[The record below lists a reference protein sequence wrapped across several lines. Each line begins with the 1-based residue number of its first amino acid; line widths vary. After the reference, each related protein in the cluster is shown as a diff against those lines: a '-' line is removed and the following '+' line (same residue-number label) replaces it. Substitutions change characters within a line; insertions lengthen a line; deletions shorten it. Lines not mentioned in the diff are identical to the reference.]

1 MVNTDWVS
9 LLANQKRT
17 RLPMQEMLVQS
28 LARED
33 PLEKRLAALPSV
45 LAWKSHGQSS
55 LAGYSPWGLKESD
68 TTSQLNSNKYC

>member
-28 LARED
+28 LAWED

>member
-1 MVNTDWVS
+1 MVKTDWAS

-33 PLEKRLAALPSV
+33 PLEKRLAALRSV
-45 LAWKSHGQSS
+45 LAWKSHGQSG

-68 TTSQLNSNKYC
+68 TTLQLNSNKYC

>member
-1 MVNTDWVS
+1 MVNTDWAS

-33 PLEKRLAALPSV
+33 PLEKRLAALRSV
-45 LAWKSHGQSS
+45 LAWKSHGQSG

-68 TTSQLNSNKYC
+68 TTSKLNSNKYC